1 MKAIIMTA
9 LAGVALAVSAAQG
22 ALLGDLAGEPVT
34 WGDDLVDEG
43 QIDAAEQIN
52 LLDGTVNRA
61 DWGVFYGGDNHLSL
75 TFTSVVHVTTIT
87 NTFQVGNQNHIVPV
101 VSLYRDPDHQQLV
114 AETGGNLN
122 PGNGFYDTVMSGL
135 DEYLGALYFVFTRP
149 SGSPSGARNTI
160 LFIELELAGT
170 IATNATAVTSEI
182 FTAVEIAW
190 DTLLGVTYQVQ
201 WTSDAVSGV
210 WVPLEPAVV
219 GDGSTFSALDS
230 TQGVA
235 ERLYRVMRFD

>member
-1 MKAIIMTA
+1 MKILVTVLIG
-9 LAGVALAVSAAQG
+9 LGVAVSAAQG

-34 WGDDLVDEG
+34 WGDDLVDAGE
-43 QIDAAEQIN
+43 IDAVEQAN
-52 LLDGTVNRA
+52 LLDGTTERA
-61 DWGVFYGGDNHLSL
+61 DWGIWYGGDNHLSL

-87 NTFQVGNQNHIVPV
+87 NTFQVGNLNHIVPI

-135 DEYLGALYFVFTRP
+135 DEYLQTLYFVFTRP

-170 IATNATAVTSEI
+170 LATNATAVTSEI
-182 FTAVEIAW
+182 FTAVEISW
-190 DTLLGVTYQVQ
+190 DTLPGETYQVQ
-201 WTSDAVSGV
+201 WTSDAVSGT
-210 WVPLEPAVV
+210 WIPLEPAVV
-219 GDGSTFSALDS
+219 GDGTTFSALDS
-230 TQGVA
+230 TQGVT